1 MVHFLA
7 AIGSFGAHLLAA
19 LVLLAI
25 FSFAYAKTTP
35 HDELALIRQGNA
47 AAAIGFGGA
56 LIGYAIVLA
65 RAITYSENV
74 FETVLWG
81 AIGLIVQVAAHVL
94 LARFMPRLYR
104 SIEENDAASGVM
116 KAAVA
121 IAIGLVNAA
130 SMTP

>member
-1 MVHFLA
+1 MVHFLG
-7 AIGSFGAHLLAA
+7 AIGAFAAHLLAA
-19 LVLLAI
+19 LVLLGV
-25 FSFAYAKTTP
+25 FVFAYAKTTP
-35 HDELALIRQGNA
+35 HDELALIRKGNS

-65 RAITYSENV
+65 RAIAYSENV
-74 FETVLWG
+74 FETLLWG

-94 LARFMPRLYR
+94 LARFVPRLYQA
-104 SIEENDAASGVM
+104 IEENDVASGVM

-121 IAIGLVNAA
+121 IALGLVNAA